1 MPRLITSA
9 LWISLG
15 IFLGRLA
22 GFVREVGLA
31 AKLGVTPEA
40 DVAVVLLT
48 VPDALTNLLMGG
60 ALSAI
65 LIPRFKKLGA
75 GIRADALFCKG
86 SLVVGGG
93 FALIAVLA
101 SYRADWLLALL
112 APGLDDVTTIKA
124 EELLSL
130 VIWVVPLTALAGVS
144 TAYLQAHGRF
154 FVPAMGTL
162 VFNVV
167 VIFFIAFGLDDW
179 GLSILVIGIMFG
191 AVLRWGSQLSRIRW
205 RRGFSWRAVRWRLL
219 GKGFGRRYLQAVA
232 GGGLITLL
240 PVLARAFAS
249 NNGEGSLALFSY
261 AYKLVEFPLGV
272 CVTVFSA
279 AFFPILS
286 QAFAR
291 GDDPSAGLAKVSR
304 WMLAISFSLATIL
317 WAFNSLFTQLA
328 FGYGKIGPAQV
339 EAIGWLF
346 AIGVI
351 SLPLQG
357 GCALLS
363 SVFYAKSD
371 TTTPLWISLGAFL
384 GFIPLGYV
392 FARMGGPAGVM
403 SALVA
408 LYAVLFSFQ
417 TFLLSHYHKLS
428 LWHLLSLKR
437 VAFLVIVA
445 SGAGVALRYL
455 ATYMKLF
462 PVLGLAVA
470 AVAAASLLVIFLV
483 CMGDKKNLVQ
493 WLSCRET

>member
-9 LWISLG
+9 LWISVG

-22 GFVREVGLA
+22 GFVREVSLA

-65 LIPRFKKLGA
+65 LIPRFKQLGA
-75 GIRADALFCKG
+75 GIRADALFFKG
-86 SLVVGGG
+86 SLIVGGA
-93 FALIAVLA
+93 FALIAALA

-112 APGLDDVTTIKA
+112 APGLDAVSIIQARK
-124 EELLSL
+124 LLSL
-130 VIWVVPLTALAGVS
+130 VIWVLPLTALAGVS

-154 FVPAMGTL
+154 FISAMGTL
-162 VFNVV
+162 VFNAV
-167 VIFFIAFGLDDW
+167 VILFIFFGLDNW
-179 GLSILVIGIMFG
+179 GLSVLVIGIMFG

-205 RRGFSWRAVRWRLL
+205 CRGYYWRAVRWRLL
-219 GKGFGRRYLQAVA
+219 GKGFGKRYLQAVV

-279 AFFPILS
+279 AFFPVLS

-291 GDDPSAGLAKVSR
+291 GDDPSAGIAMISR
-304 WMLAISFSLATIL
+304 WILAISLSIATVL
-317 WAFNSLFTQLA
+317 WAFSVLFTQLA
-328 FGYGKIGPAQV
+328 FGYGKIGPDQV

-346 AIGVI
+346 AIGVL

-357 GCALLS
+357 GCALML
-363 SVFYAKSD
+363 SVFYAKGD

-392 FARMGGPAGVM
+392 CARLAGPAGVM
-403 SALVA
+403 SALVI
-408 LYAVLFSFQ
+408 LYALLFSFQ
-417 TFLLSHYHKLS
+417 VFLLSRYHSLS
-428 LWHLLSLKR
+428 LWHLLNLRR
-437 VAFLVIVA
+437 VALLVFVA
-445 SGAGVALRYL
+445 SGVGVVLRYV
-455 ATYMKLF
+455 ATYLKLI
-462 PVLGLAVA
+462 PMLGLAVA
-470 AVAAASLLVIFLV
+470 TIATASLLIACLV
-483 CMGDKKNLVQ
+483 CMGEKKNLAQ
-493 WLSCRET
+493 WRFRREI